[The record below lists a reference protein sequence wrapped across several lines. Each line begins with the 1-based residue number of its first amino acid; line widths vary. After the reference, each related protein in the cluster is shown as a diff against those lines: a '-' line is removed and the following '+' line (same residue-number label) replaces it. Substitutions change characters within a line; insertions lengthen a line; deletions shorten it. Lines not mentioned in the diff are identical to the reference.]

1 MSESGNAAMCC
12 GNTAWTGCDAFSK
25 AMQVKRLQ
33 QARETGA
40 DLLIT
45 SCPKCQI
52 HLRCAMQDPFRGD
65 ELQMEMLD
73 LTSVIAKT
81 IHWK

>member
-1 MSESGNAAMCC
+1 
-12 GNTAWTGCDAFSK
+12 
-25 AMQVKRLQ
+25 
-33 QARETGA
+33 
-40 DLLIT
+40 
-45 SCPKCQI
+45 
-52 HLRCAMQDPFRGD
+52 LRCAMQDPFRGD